1 MFHIFDGVL
10 FPLHIFSS
18 IWGARFADSS
28 GREWEEVSRNFII
41 SCLQKNS
48 SVETVSMV
56 IYIYIY
62 CNQQT
67 LFIVYTYIFRV
78 EFKSLC
84 WDYVESILFIM
95 TFIILYIT
103 FIMTFI
109 RVSTTSPFLL
119 YLNFFVWNS
128 GIIILPCKVLYAI
141 RYWQVIRV
149 KFFHLMFTYRDCT
162 LW

>member
-1 MFHIFDGVL
+1 MG
-10 FPLHIFSS
+10 SS
-18 IWGARFADSS
+18 ICRQFWQRMRGGFSQLYYLLSS
-28 GREWEEVSRNFII
+28 KKFFCRNCF
-41 SCLQKNS
+41 NG
-48 SVETVSMV
+48 
-56 IYIYIY
+56 YIYIY

-109 RVSTTSPFLL
+109 TVSTTSPFLL